1 MTALFFWLRWNF
13 TLILAP
19 EFLLINFET
28 QLVAN
33 IKYRRFHITSPRSV
47 CEVGK
52 LGTKLRRSQ
61 YRINLRTS
69 KRSCQLWRHWTS
81 KLIFILSLSETRGWG
96 GGGGG
101 GMRTPCTL
109 SLDPPLHI
117 LTLWREER
125 FFRKWAWVQMIR
137 CTHLCMFNCYKTI
150 GLRRSWK
157 YCFKRINI
165 LHDCRCRLGKYTTIV
180 HMVFSYVR
188 IQLSL

>member
-1 MTALFFWLRWNF
+1 MWCPYMPHIRGGSRFFFRRGCTCLLIYFNTNKPHSFFFW
-13 TLILAP
+13 
-19 EFLLINFET
+19 
-28 QLVAN
+28 
-33 IKYRRFHITSPRSV
+33 RRIPV
-47 CEVGK
+47 VLEN
-52 LGTKLRRSQ
+52 RRS
-61 YRINLRTS
+61 S
-69 KRSCQLWRHWTS
+69 W
-81 KLIFILSLSETRGWG
+81 
-96 GGGGG
+96 GGG

-137 CTHLCMFNCYKTI
+137 CTHLCMLNCYKTI

-157 YCFKRINI
+157 YCFKRINN
-165 LHDCRCRLGKYTTIV
+165 LHDCRCRLGKYTAIV